1 MSITTQPWLIWCG
14 TALAAVAMS
23 YSITAWRA
31 VRRQIRS
38 PRVAMSDA
46 PPVTVL
52 KPLCGAEHAMYECLR
67 SFCEQDY
74 PRFQIVFGVSDS
86 DDPAIA
92 VVRRLQREFPGRDL
106 KLAIDGRQHGSSPKG
121 SNLINMMA
129 LARHDYLVIA
139 DSDVRV
145 TRGYLAKVVA
155 PLLDPRVGIV
165 TCSYRGWPRAGLW
178 SLLGC
183 LFINEWFTPSVRVA
197 AMAGSHSFAF
207 GATIAIR
214 RQVLA
219 SIGGFEAIANQLADD
234 YRLGELTRRMG
245 LRTVLSEV
253 VVETCVDE
261 RNLGQLLRH
270 ELRWLRTIRAVR
282 AVGDALSFVTF
293 GVPVAAI
300 GSLLAAGALPA
311 LAMLG
316 ITAAARLMLHST
328 VRKPGSALSHLLI
341 LPLRDTLNF
350 ALWGWSFATSR
361 VRWRD
366 GHFQV
371 TSDGSVQPVA
381 RITH

>member
-1 MSITTQPWLIWCG
+1 MSIMTQPWLIRCG
-14 TALAAVAMS
+14 TGLAALAMS

-31 VRRQIRS
+31 VRRQIRA

-52 KPLCGAEHAMYECLR
+52 KPLCGAEHAIYECLR

-106 KLAIDGRQHGSSPKG
+106 KLAIDGRQHGSSPKV

-197 AMAGSHSFAF
+197 AMAGSRSFAF

-261 RNLGQLLRH
+261 RNLDELLRH
-270 ELRWLRTIRAVR
+270 ELRRLRTIRAVR
-282 AVGDALSFVTF
+282 PAGHALCFITFGKCCRRGSQRGLALPISAALRVGQCFKMDDVSNGVRALS
-293 GVPVAAI
+293 
-300 GSLLAAGALPA
+300 
-311 LAMLG
+311 
-316 ITAAARLMLHST
+316 
-328 VRKPGSALSHLLI
+328 K
-341 LPLRDTLNF
+341 
-350 ALWGWSFATSR
+350 
-361 VRWRD
+361 
-366 GHFQV
+366 
-371 TSDGSVQPVA
+371 
-381 RITH
+381 